1 MPVVITDRTN
11 RVWAVEQ
18 PDDGYLH
25 VGFTGQPG
33 PRLMDVLEF
42 IERRDKQF
50 ENFVKKKRQAEHDAR
65 GRGKIPPNTI

>member
-11 RVWAVEQ
+11 KVWAVEQ

-25 VGFTGQPG
+25 VGFTGKPG

-50 ENFVKKKRQAEHDAR
+50 ENFVKKKRRAENDAR
-65 GRGKIPPNTI
+65 GRGKVPPSTV